1 MIMYAICRKRMSD
14 TRKYIRRTISI
25 SPRVNEILSD
35 GANNEFGGNF
45 SAFLA
50 HVVLDYAKSRNCYP
64 TSPQGCEISGNV
76 KYYKTARSKHPP
88 KNDTVATPVG

>member
-1 MIMYAICRKRMSD
+1 MYAIFRNSMSE
-14 TRKYIRRTISI
+14 TGKYIRRTISI

-50 HVVLDYAKSRNCYP
+50 HIVLDYAKCRNCYP
-64 TSPQGCEISGNV
+64 TSPHVCEISGNT

-88 KNDTVATPVG
+88 KSDTVATHVG